1 MPKLKESARID
12 RYFFLELH
20 QPSMAASLLFT
31 LLAAALYLVS
41 ASWILLHLARKAP
54 AKHNL
59 VRLLGLG
66 ALLAHGLALFGH
78 LGLPNNLHL
87 GFIEAAS
94 LANWLICA
102 FILAASLRHPTL
114 NLAALLFP
122 LAAILLL
129 ITQFTL
135 STGLPLNAR
144 KGLFFHIVASLSAYS
159 LFALASVQGVLF
171 AIQNRQLKHRKVSGL
186 LSILPPLQTME
197 RLLFELLLA
206 GQLLLTLGILSG
218 FIFLDNMFAAGMLH
232 KTLLSLAAW
241 LTFGLLLFGRWR
253 FGWRGLTAVRWT
265 LGGSLLL
272 LLAYFGSKFVLQFIL
287 A

>member
-1 MPKLKESARID
+1 M
-12 RYFFLELH
+12 ELDNL
-20 QPSMAASLLFT
+20 SMTASLPFT
-31 LLAAALYLVS
+31 LLAAALYITGAMWV
-41 ASWILLHLARKAP
+41 LLHLARKAP
-54 AKHNL
+54 AKFAL
-59 VRLLGLG
+59 VRFLGLG
-66 ALLAHGLALFGH
+66 ALIAHGLALYGH
-78 LGLPNNLHL
+78 IGLPNTASL
-87 GFIEAAS
+87 GLLEAAS

-122 LAAILLL
+122 IAAITLLFAEFC
-129 ITQFTL
+129 IK
-135 STGLPLNAR
+135 SGLPFSGR

-159 LFALASVQGVLF
+159 LFALASVQGLLL
-171 AIQNRQLKHRKVSGL
+171 ALQNSLLKHRQVSGL
-186 LSILPPLQTME
+186 LSVLPPLQTME

-206 GQLLLTLGILSG
+206 GQLLLSLGILSG

-241 LTFGLLLFGRWR
+241 VTFGLLLLGRWR